1 MGASPLHLDL
11 TLKPRTRFDA
21 IDVVKMVDDQFGNV
35 LDAHRR
41 VLYCSHH
48 TTAGFFDAQTARRF
62 RHQRDRMEPFI
73 DSFRSLFPQNAGYR
87 HDAMELRSELTEDQ
101 RKIEPPNADAHLA
114 FIGAGLKNCVT
125 YDHNPSD
132 PVYFMELDGEHQ
144 GRFRSRMATLL
155 AYDRETCITTQSFTV
170 PVAHHTIASVNIS
183 DPRLGLFQHIEEL
196 IAHHG
201 FPYGR
206 IDIALADG
214 EQESAVTVNEF
225 ETLLMRHDLEEVLRD
240 PLRFVMRQGRRA
252 LADPKTVPAK
262 SRGYAKYD
270 VVQVINLM
278 MDALGLSESAVERL
292 VARLMGYPAQRLL
305 RFKRSISFPI
315 TPGTNGRPTI
325 IRGQYQSPILI
336 QWRTAPGHQRKLTLR
351 LTRFRGTNPVIS
363 TLK

>member
-11 TLKPRTRFDA
+11 TLRPRTRFDA
-21 IDVVKMVDDQFGNV
+21 IDVVQTVDEQFGNV
-35 LDAHRR
+35 LDGHRR

-48 TTAGFFDAQTARRF
+48 TTAGFFDAHTAKRF
-62 RHQRDRMEPFI
+62 RHQRNRMEPFV
-73 DSFRSLFPQNAGYR
+73 DSFRSLFPQHAGYR

-101 RKIEPPNADAHLA
+101 RKVEPPNADAHLA

-125 YDHNPSD
+125 YDHHPNH

-144 GRFRSRMATLL
+144 GRFRSRTATLL
-155 AYDRETCITTQSFTV
+155 AYDKEVSVITETFTV
-170 PVAHHTIASVNIS
+170 PVSHHAIASVNIA
-183 DPRLGLFQHIEEL
+183 DPRLGLFEHIESL
-196 IAHHG
+196 IARHG

-206 IDIALADG
+206 VDIALAGG
-214 EQESAVTVNEF
+214 EQASAVTVNEF

-252 LADPKTVPAK
+252 LADPRMVPAK

-270 VVQVINLM
+270 LVQIINLM

-305 RFKRSISFPI
+305 RFKRSISFPVG
-315 TPGTNGRPTI
+315 PGDNGGPRI
-325 IRGQYQSPILI
+325 IRGRYQSPILI
-336 QWRTAPGHQRKLTLR
+336 QWRPAPGQQRELTLR
-351 LTRFRGTNPVIS
+351 LTRFRGADAIA
-363 TLK
+363 